1 MLCFFF
7 IIVLCPRYVFSFFR
21 GKTAFLI
28 IAFQR
33 LFVQTGMPGVIHS
46 HSAQVAQSAAE
57 NSGCSFVRAALIIS
71 AHSTLFL
78 CITQPI

>member
-33 LFVQTGMPGVIHS
+33 LFVQTGMPAAFIHTPHRFRS
-46 HSAQVAQSAAE
+46 PLQKIPADPS
-57 NSGCSFVRAALIIS
+57 
-71 AHSTLFL
+71 
-78 CITQPI
+78 